1 MLGQYEKAIS
11 ISNMIEIVFF
21 SYIMTFVNTIKFSVS
36 YLYNSHVLD
45 KTKSGKYLKYD
56 STLYYL

>member
-21 SYIMTFVNTIKFSVS
+21 LIS
-36 YLYNSHVLD
+36 
-45 KTKSGKYLKYD
+45 
-56 STLYYL
+56 

>member
-21 SYIMTFVNTIKFSVS
+21 FI
-36 YLYNSHVLD
+36 L
-45 KTKSGKYLKYD
+45 
-56 STLYYL
+56 

>member
-21 SYIMTFVNTIKFSVS
+21 LI
-36 YLYNSHVLD
+36 LY
-45 KTKSGKYLKYD
+45 K
-56 STLYYL
+56 

>member
-21 SYIMTFVNTIKFSVS
+21 SYIM
-36 YLYNSHVLD
+36 
-45 KTKSGKYLKYD
+45 
-56 STLYYL
+56 

>member
-21 SYIMTFVNTIKFSVS
+21 SYIMTFV
-36 YLYNSHVLD
+36 
-45 KTKSGKYLKYD
+45 
-56 STLYYL
+56 

>member
-21 SYIMTFVNTIKFSVS
+21 LI
-36 YLYNSHVLD
+36 L
-45 KTKSGKYLKYD
+45 
-56 STLYYL
+56 

>member
-21 SYIMTFVNTIKFSVS
+21 SYIMT
-36 YLYNSHVLD
+36 
-45 KTKSGKYLKYD
+45 
-56 STLYYL
+56 